1 MQAFIL
7 SILYLLL
14 YDRKQVLRVS
24 LYELLFESG
33 LPDCFMRFPLSYR
46 EQDLL
51 VYAKLFDFDTSVGVG
66 GSPQPLPSE
75 RESGL
80 AFECLG

>member
-7 SILYLLL
+7 CILYLLL

-24 LYELLFESG
+24 LYELLFECG
-33 LPDCFMRFPLSYR
+33 LPDCFMSFPLSYW
-46 EQDLL
+46 EQGLCLL

-75 RESGL
+75 RRH
-80 AFECLG
+80 

>member
-7 SILYLLL
+7 CILYLLL

-24 LYELLFESG
+24 LYEQLFECG
-33 LPDCFMRFPLSYR
+33 LPDCFMRFPLSYW
-46 EQDLL
+46 EQGLCLL

-75 RESGL
+75 RRH
-80 AFECLG
+80 